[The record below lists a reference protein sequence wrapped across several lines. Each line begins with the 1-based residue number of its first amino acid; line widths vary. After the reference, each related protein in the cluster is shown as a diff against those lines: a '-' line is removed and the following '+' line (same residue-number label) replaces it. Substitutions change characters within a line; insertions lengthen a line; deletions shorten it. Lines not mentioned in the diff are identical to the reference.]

1 MTTNIGI
8 HSTASL
14 IGLNYLLISGIA
26 RTNIVQLEHRTDHSH
41 QALFE
46 YNETSTTREMVRFI
60 PFPEQMRIAR

>member
-1 MTTNIGI
+1 MATNIGI
-8 HSTASL
+8 HSAASL

-26 RTNIVQLEHRTDHSH
+26 RTSIVQLEHQTDHSH

-46 YNETSTTREMVRFI
+46 YNETNTTQEMVRYV